1 MASQT
6 MAGPRA
12 SDARDDV
19 VSRPVYQP
27 FRPDASGRTHVAL
40 ADASA
45 RDALA
50 RFVDDAVRAGLP
62 LARVRVLDQADS
74 QVDSDREADAD
85 AAALALRALLDDAD
99 MGTRLYLLGAEHT
112 VWPLARLARELGLMP
127 EAIHVW
133 SAGRA
138 RRPVYCVHCRT
149 RMPDCERTV
158 VPCAGCGRALG
169 VRDHFSRELGA
180 YLGVRIDAEHPG
192 RIPAAEALQP

>member
-6 MAGPRA
+6 MAGPQA

-19 VSRPVYQP
+19 VSRPVYQS

-40 ADASA
+40 ADATA

-50 RFVDDAVRAGLP
+50 RFVDDASRAGQP
-62 LARVRVLDQADS
+62 LARVGVLDPAGP
-74 QVDSDREADAD
+74 DREADAD
-85 AAALALRALLDDAD
+85 AAARALRALLGDAD
-99 MGTRLYLLGAEHT
+99 MGTRLYLLGAERT

-127 EAIHVW
+127 EAIRVW

-149 RMPDCERTV
+149 RMADCERTI